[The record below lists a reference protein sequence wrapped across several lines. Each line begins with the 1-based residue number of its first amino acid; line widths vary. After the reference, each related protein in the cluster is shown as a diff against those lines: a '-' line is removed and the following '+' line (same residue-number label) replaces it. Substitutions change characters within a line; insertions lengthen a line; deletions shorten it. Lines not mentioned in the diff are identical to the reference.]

1 MFDAVILA
9 RSGSKKIKNKNLIN
23 LNGITLI
30 EKIIYE
36 AKKSKKIQ
44 SIYFLTDSK
53 KYANLA
59 YLAGAKI
66 PFLRTKK
73 ISSDNS
79 RDFDTFEFFYKWLK
93 KNKITVSRYF
103 VHLRV
108 TSPFVSSVD
117 IDRAINKMSL
127 TKNADSLKSVELIDH
142 YTPYK
147 MWKLKNNQ
155 LMEPLVKNTKINEPW
170 NSPRQNLPKVYFQN
184 AQIDIFKTSLIS
196 KGTISGKKIIPF
208 ELNDFKYIDIDK
220 PIDIINLEN
229 IFNLTKKIKKIAVD
243 IDGVIA
249 SINKSLDYKNSK
261 PIKKNIKSINAISAK
276 GVKILLFTS
285 RGYETGID
293 WKKFTILQMKKWGVS
308 YSKIYFSKPNA
319 DLYIDDKALTPGSLM
334 INKFKI

>member
-1 MFDAVILA
+1 
-9 RSGSKKIKNKNLIN
+9 
-23 LNGITLI
+23 
-30 EKIIYE
+30 
-36 AKKSKKIQ
+36 
-44 SIYFLTDSK
+44 
-53 KYANLA
+53 
-59 YLAGAKI
+59 
-66 PFLRTKK
+66 
-73 ISSDNS
+73 
-79 RDFDTFEFFYKWLK
+79 
-93 KNKITVSRYF
+93 
-103 VHLRV
+103 
-108 TSPFVSSVD
+108 
-117 IDRAINKMSL
+117 MSL

-293 WKKFTILQMKKWGVS
+293 WKKFTILQMKKS
-308 YSKIYFSKPNA
+308 ENP
-319 DLYIDDKALTPGSLM
+319 
-334 INKFKI
+334 